1 MNRHHT
7 LATASSRL
15 RRGIDSK
22 GVPVHSEQLTAH
34 LRVARYGDFNLTDAV
49 RPGLNLKIVP
59 REGYRADFYRDE
71 AANMEVPL
79 LAASV
84 SRERLFDTF
93 LELLGALGPIVDV
106 VLETSHHNQNGT
118 HRDLLREQIDL
129 PVLCSHLVD
138 FEDLLLNDGCTGIAV
153 ISSSE
158 AREVQ
163 FDEHKLLVVYAHE
176 LEEFETILQDQ
187 NIDRDDRMK
196 LITENEHFHASDDRH
211 HAAFEELCQRLGIGE
226 TAEPLLNDDY

>member
-1 MNRHHT
+1 MNRQNT

-15 RRGIDSK
+15 RRATGRK
-22 GVPVHSEQLTAH
+22 GAPVHSEQLAAH

-49 RPGLNLKIVP
+49 RPGLNLKIIP
-59 REGYRADFYRDE
+59 REGYRIDSYRDE
-71 AANMEVPL
+71 SGDLEVPL

-93 LELLGALGPIVDV
+93 LELLGGLGPIVDV
-106 VLETSHHNQNGT
+106 VLETSHHNKDGT

-153 ISSSE
+153 ISAGE

-176 LEEFETILQDQ
+176 LEEFEGILNGQG
-187 NIDRDDRMK
+187 IERDNQMK
-196 LITENEHFHASDDRH
+196 LITENEHYHASDDRH

-226 TAEPLLNDDY
+226 TAESLLNDDY